1 MALGAFAGGLG
12 WRLQG
17 DLQVASAT
25 LQVTGAGA
33 SVDPSLA
40 ESHMRLAASAAVL
53 SRVVAQENLAAD
65 SEIMPAPLGSLD
77 GVLAAA
83 GLISPTG
90 EARAAAAVRGL
101 SERLSVARDGA
112 PDLIQLSVRA
122 STPEKAALLANAVAG
137 ASVAER
143 LEARSEANRLAA
155 QRDATRL
162 AALQTRLYEAETK
175 LIAARQQGGLAADP
189 KAELAQAKA
198 RLAEARQR
206 HEQAQRA
213 AAGQGAEAGADAVR
227 TPAMDRLQARLAE
240 ATRVE
245 AGYRQTLGPRHPL
258 MVDAQQQL
266 RDARRALADEV
277 KRAVEA
283 SRAELQAAEAAEAAA
298 ALRANSAAASTDA
311 GAAKLRALETEA
323 ETTRAA
329 YEKMLRARAGAG
341 ADEQDASAGVRLL
354 APASSATAV
363 PAASLA
369 AFLAAGAGIGLA
381 LGALAGLLGAWRN
394 GAERRAGATDLA
406 GSPPKEQVQDLAG
419 TGASPARGEALP
431 APAYAVT
438 VTADRT
444 ARTLGPAPAV
454 PVNPPDPPD
463 AFDAWSMQ
471 HESVEAADLSSERH
485 SDAADADPAEA
496 PGLTEARDRPE
507 SAYAQN
513 VAAMAEA
520 VLAESRADGRESGAP
535 YTVLVTSLAPQAGK
549 STLAANLARA
559 LAGDWRRILL
569 VDAHRRNPTLSLAF
583 GLGGQPGLLRIG
595 GRDRPVHALDGDWA
609 QGVFFLPVDTARN
622 GRPAKL
628 PEGARRRFDG
638 VVGEFDIVIIDGP
651 PAGTE
656 ATDAALAASAD
667 RVLLVSPPDQQADPA
682 WASALLAVPR
692 EKVRELP
699 MAA

>member
-1 MALGAFAGGLG
+1 MALGAMAGGLA

-25 LQVTGAGA
+25 LQITGAGA
-33 SVDPSLA
+33 SADPSLA

-53 SRVVAQENLAAD
+53 SRVVAQENLATDA
-65 SEIMPAPLGSLD
+65 EFMPAPLGSLD

-83 GLISPTG
+83 GLISPAG

-101 SERLSVARDGA
+101 SERLSLARDGA

-137 ASVAER
+137 ASISER

-162 AALQTRLYEAETK
+162 AALQTRLYETETK
-175 LIAARQQGGLAADP
+175 LIAVRQQGGLAADP
-189 KAELAQAKA
+189 KADLAQAKA
-198 RLAEARQR
+198 RVAEARQR

-213 AAGQGAEAGADAVR
+213 AAGQGAEAGSDAVR

-298 ALRANSAAASTDA
+298 AGRASSASASTDA
-311 GAAKLRALETEA
+311 GTAKLRALETEA

-329 YEKMLRARAGAG
+329 YEKLLRARAGA
-341 ADEQDASAGVRLL
+341 DEQEAPAGVRLL
-354 APASSATAV
+354 APASPATAV
-363 PAASLA
+363 PAAALA
-369 AFLAAGAGIGLA
+369 AFLAAGAGIGAL
-381 LGALAGLLGAWRN
+381 LGAGAGLLRARRRR
-394 GAERRAGATDLA
+394 AERREDAADLA
-406 GSPPKEQVQDLAG
+406 EAPLQDQVQDLA
-419 TGASPARGEALP
+419 TSGAAPKLGDALP

-438 VTADRT
+438 VTADRD
-444 ARTLGPAPAV
+444 ARPLGGAPAV
-454 PVNPPDPPD
+454 QPNADPPD

-471 HESVEAADLSSERH
+471 HESAEAADLSAERL
-485 SDAADADPAEA
+485 ADAGPAEA
-496 PGLTEARDRPE
+496 PSLTEARDRPE
-507 SAYAQN
+507 GAYAQA

-520 VLAESRADGRESGAP
+520 VLAESRAEGREGGAP

-559 LAGDWRRILL
+559 LARDWRRILL

-622 GRPAKL
+622 GRPARL
-628 PEGARRRFDG
+628 PESARRRFDG